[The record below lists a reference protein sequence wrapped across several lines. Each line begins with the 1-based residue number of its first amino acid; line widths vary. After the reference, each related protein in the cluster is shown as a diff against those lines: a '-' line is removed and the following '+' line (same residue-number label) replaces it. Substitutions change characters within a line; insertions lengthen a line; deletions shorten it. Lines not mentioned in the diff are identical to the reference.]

1 MSPMR
6 GGRTMRKETSML
18 SAESRVDPNV
28 AEVAAKVIDGE
39 AIIMNL
45 SSGLY
50 YSMDNVGAAIWELI
64 ARRYSVREVADV
76 IADRYGVDRER
87 AAGDVQRLVQ
97 ELLDEHLVAPT
108 TLDRER
114 VATPSSPSA
123 PPPPY
128 EPPRLQK
135 YTDMADML
143 ALDPPMPNLRD
154 GANAAG

>member
-1 MSPMR
+1 
-6 GGRTMRKETSML
+6 ML

-64 ARRYSVREVADV
+64 ARRYSVREVTDV
-76 IADRYGVDRER
+76 IADRYRVDRER

-97 ELLDEHLVAPT
+97 ELLDEHLVVPT
-108 TLDRER
+108 TLDRET
-114 VATPSSPSA
+114 VAAPPPSA
-123 PPPPY
+123 SPPPY

>member
-1 MSPMR
+1 MSAVR
-6 GGRTMRKETSML
+6 GERTMRKETSML

-76 IADRYGVDRER
+76 IADRYRVDRER
-87 AAGDVQRLVQ
+87 AAGDVRRLVQ
-97 ELLDEHLVAPT
+97 ELLDEHLVTVATP
-108 TLDRER
+108 DRER
-114 VATPSSPSA
+114 VAVLPPPGA
-123 PPPPY
+123 PPPY

>member
-1 MSPMR
+1 
-6 GGRTMRKETSML
+6 ML

-64 ARRYSVREVADV
+64 ARRYSLREVADV
-76 IADRYGVDRER
+76 IADRYRVDRER
-87 AAGDVQRLVQ
+87 AAGDVRRLVQ
-97 ELLDEHLVAPT
+97 ELLDEHLVTVAT
-108 TLDRER
+108 SDRER
-114 VATPSSPSA
+114 VAVLPPPGA
-123 PPPPY
+123 PPPY

>member
-1 MSPMR
+1 MSAVR
-6 GGRTMRKETSML
+6 GERTMRKETSML

-50 YSMDNVGAAIWELI
+50 YSMDNVGAAVWELI
-64 ARRYSVREVADV
+64 ARRYSLREVADV
-76 IADRYGVDRER
+76 IADRYRVDRER

-97 ELLDEHLVAPT
+97 ELLDEHLVTMAT
-108 TLDRER
+108 SDRER
-114 VATPSSPSA
+114 VAVLLPPV